1 MNKPMIADTNIII
14 RLFVKDD
21 DAQIKQL
28 VRLIEQGET
37 TFYILSL
44 VLIESYWV
52 LRKVYEFK
60 KEEILQVFED
70 FIVSDGVELE
80 EDILM
85 QRVLFQFRQV
95 NVDFVDVYLAEK
107 SRSLGLPILTWNSKD
122 FKKIDC
128 EFYRPQDVINKDKG
142 YV

>member
-1 MNKPMIADTNIII
+1 MNKPMIADTNILI

-21 DAQIKQL
+21 DAQIEQL

-44 VLIESYWV
+44 VLIEAYWV
-52 LRKVYEFK
+52 LRKVYRFE
-60 KEEILQVFED
+60 KEAILQVFED
-70 FIVSDGVELE
+70 FIESDGVELE

-85 QRVLFQFRQV
+85 QHVLVRFREI

-107 SRSLGLPILTWNSKD
+107 SRSLKLPILTWNSKD
-122 FKKIDC
+122 FRKLGC
-128 EFYRPQDVINKDKG
+128 EFYRPQDISL
-142 YV
+142 